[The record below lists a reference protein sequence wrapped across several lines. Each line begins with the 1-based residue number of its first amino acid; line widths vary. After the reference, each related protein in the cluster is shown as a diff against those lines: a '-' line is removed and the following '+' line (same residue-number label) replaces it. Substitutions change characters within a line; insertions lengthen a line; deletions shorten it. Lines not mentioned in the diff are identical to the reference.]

1 VISLNEAT
9 MPGDVLGVS
18 PRHPPV
24 TEPIEARMANI
35 IRERSLDFVGQV
47 DDFLKRPA
55 YSRMPTRN
63 RAFLDVPTFRRAI
76 CYAFG
81 DQWTRLAMTSNEFKQ
96 ICIKNLRNDAA
107 AASTS
112 SQSIGQPEPLVLW
125 QPFAYSLMQM
135 ADGDKYKIKLRGE
148 LDAEKKALFEQQKL
162 DAKAAEAEYAVGVG
176 ADVGGAKS
184 GTMSLARYQAMEGLR
199 EQEAKK
205 KKEDMKPVGVRGARV
220 GEVNAAKVVIRDRLM
235 MKNATVRKALKD
247 LDEDGS
253 GVLARDEIKKFL
265 KEQNLMK
272 YFDFYTGMT
281 RGELDPKVVDTL
293 LDMVDADG
301 NGEINYDEF
310 SDVVMAGVN

>member
-1 VISLNEAT
+1 MRNDTTITAGRTAARTGTTFDMSDLITNGTATKLPNMFLPPDHPAMQVISLNEAT

-148 LDAEKKALFEQQKL
+148 LDACAP
-162 DAKAAEAEYAVGVG
+162 ATHAPTACAC
-176 ADVGGAKS
+176 ADVVSPGYTLFINLYVSPAAARKRRYS
-184 GTMSLARYQAMEGLR
+184 SSRSWTRRPQRPSMRWELERTWAARRAAPCPSRGTRR
-199 EQEAKK
+199 W
-205 KKEDMKPVGVRGARV
+205 RGFGSR
-220 GEVNAAKVVIRDRLM
+220 RQRRR
-235 MKNATVRKALKD
+235 RK
-247 LDEDGS
+247 
-253 GVLARDEIKKFL
+253 
-265 KEQNLMK
+265 
-272 YFDFYTGMT
+272 T
-281 RGELDPKVVDTL
+281 
-293 LDMVDADG
+293 
-301 NGEINYDEF
+301 
-310 SDVVMAGVN
+310 